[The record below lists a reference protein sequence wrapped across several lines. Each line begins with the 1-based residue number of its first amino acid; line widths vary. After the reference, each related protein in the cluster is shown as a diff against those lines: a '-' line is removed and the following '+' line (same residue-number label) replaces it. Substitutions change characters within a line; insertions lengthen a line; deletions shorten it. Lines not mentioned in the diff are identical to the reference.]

1 MVRRHGRDLV
11 YGDGSI
17 TRGNVMRFIALAV
30 MGTLT
35 LSACATPELE
45 ETGSPNRPLAVD
57 LLCPTGPGVLRVST
71 TPVIARQGER
81 LTLNAAMMRAPGSG
95 EPLALDCL
103 VTVRVGPATAA
114 RWDADQGQVV
124 ILPDAPP
131 GTIVTIST
139 GYRDNQATHEVRVV
153 GRDEVVLTGTWRQ
166 DAVKCEPGRA
176 PGEPVRELKFT
187 DSGRF
192 NATYQPFESY
202 VDYWGTVTFDAATG
216 AIALTPDGGNFT
228 PPLLDVEGTARLEAP
243 NRLILENVYLGAR
256 NEQNPQ
262 PRMNEKGEWE
272 MGPDGQ
278 PIFDRPSCRY
288 EFVR

>member
-1 MVRRHGRDLV
+1 
-11 YGDGSI
+11 
-17 TRGNVMRFIALAV
+17 MRVIAIAV

-45 ETGSPNRPLAVD
+45 DTGSPNRPLAVD

-71 TPVIARQGER
+71 TPVIARQGES
-81 LTLNAAMMRAPGSG
+81 LTLNAAMMRAPGGG
-95 EPLALDCL
+95 EPLDLACL
-103 VTVRVGPATAA
+103 VAVRVTPATAA
-114 RWDADQGQVV
+114 RWDAAQGQVIV
-124 ILPDAPP
+124 LPDAPP
-131 GTIVTIST
+131 GTIVTVST
-139 GYRDNQATHEVRVV
+139 GYRDNQATHEFRVV

-228 PPLLDVEGTARLEAP
+228 PPLLDVEGTARLDSP

-262 PRMNEKGEWE
+262 PRTNEKGELVR
-272 MGPDGQ
+272 GSDGQ
-278 PIFDRPSCRY
+278 PILDQPSCRY